1 VIRAAAA
8 CLEKASWE
16 RQRSYY
22 LAQWQNSALAP
33 ERQQEYYKLFYEAQ
47 QKLKEIDQQRLF
59 SISDL
64 LALE

>member
-1 VIRAAAA
+1 LLRFLTAHW
-8 CLEKASWE
+8 SRD

-22 LAQWQNSALAP
+22 LAQWQNSALSL
-33 ERQQEYYKLFYEAQ
+33 ERQQEYYQLFYEAQ
-47 QKLKEIDQQRLF
+47 EKLREIDRQWLF